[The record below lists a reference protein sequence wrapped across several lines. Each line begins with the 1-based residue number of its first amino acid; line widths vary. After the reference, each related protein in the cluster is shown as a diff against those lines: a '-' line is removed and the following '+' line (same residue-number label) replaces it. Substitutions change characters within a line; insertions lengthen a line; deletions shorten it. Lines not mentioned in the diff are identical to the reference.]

1 MAPKV
6 LVGMAPGI
14 IGQCMVIVA
23 GETYMRRNDY
33 MDFAGSRFDSG
44 HTSVYLT
51 VSVKTTRNRGF
62 WPLFRLRVG

>member
-1 MAPKV
+1 MAPNV

-14 IGQCMVIVA
+14 FGQGMVQCMMIFA
-23 GETYMRRNDY
+23 GETYIRRNDY

-62 WPLFRLRVG
+62 WP